1 MRTRIVAAL
10 GVAGLVLGPVGC
22 VSLKR
27 TPEAQFYVLRSL
39 AEPPPAQA
47 GAGGQVGVLAV
58 RLPGYLDRA
67 QLVTELDDHRL
78 RIDEY
83 ARWAELLPS
92 AVTRTVAENLA
103 ILLPETRV
111 LQYPWRAHE
120 PLRCRVAVD
129 LRVLAPQGDGTVRL
143 EGRWSLLPEGEEGP
157 LVIRPVALRRGPLPV
172 GTQGIASGPAVEAM
186 SELLA
191 DLSRE
196 IAAAVRALPAGRGPG
211 APDP

>member
-10 GVAGLVLGPVGC
+10 GIAGLAVGPAGC

-27 TPEAQFYVLRSL
+27 TPEAQFFVLRSL
-39 AEPPPAQA
+39 AEPPASPA
-47 GAGGQVGVLAV
+47 GANGRVGVLPV

-67 QLVTELDDHRL
+67 QLVTELDNHRL
-78 RIDEY
+78 VIDEY
-83 ARWAELLPS
+83 SRWAELLPP
-92 AVTRTVAENLA
+92 AVTRTLVENLA

-120 PLRCRVAVD
+120 TLRCRVAVD

-143 EGRWSLLPEGEEGP
+143 EGRWALLPEAEERP

-172 GTQGIASGPAVEAM
+172 GKQGPASGPAVEAM

-196 IAAAVRALPAGRGPG
+196 IAAGVRALPADGVQK
-211 APDP
+211 